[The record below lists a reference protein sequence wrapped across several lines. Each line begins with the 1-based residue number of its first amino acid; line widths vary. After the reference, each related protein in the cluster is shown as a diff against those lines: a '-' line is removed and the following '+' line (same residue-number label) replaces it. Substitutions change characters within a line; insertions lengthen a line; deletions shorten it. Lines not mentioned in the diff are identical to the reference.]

1 MNILFTMCGRA
12 GSKGVKN
19 KNIRD
24 FIGYPLVYYTLSAID
39 LFIRSNKERY
49 ENIDIA
55 LNTDSMELVQLIE
68 NTNISYHYIPRKEEL
83 ATDSSSKL
91 EVIKDT
97 LRSCENKSGIRYDY
111 IIDLDLTSPLRTV
124 NDIEK
129 LIYKMESQSDIE
141 LVFSVTNARRNPYFN
156 MVMEQGKEVKKVIE
170 SDYTARQQ
178 APTVYDMNA
187 SMYIYK
193 NEFLSQKNNR
203 TLFDAKINII
213 NMLDT
218 GVLDIDHEEDLE
230 LMQVIASYFYN
241 KYPEYKRIRDHIRYL
256 GQREEG

>member
-1 MNILFTMCGRA
+1 MNILFTVCGRA

-39 LFIRSNKERY
+39 LFIKSNKERY

-55 LNTDSMELVQLIE
+55 LNTDSKELVQLIE
-68 NTNISYHYIPRKEEL
+68 KTNISYHYIPRKEEL
-83 ATDSSSKL
+83 ATDNSSKL

-97 LRSCENKSGIRYDY
+97 LRSCENKSGVQYDY
-111 IIDLDLTSPLRTV
+111 VIDLDLTSPLRTV

-129 LIYKMESQSDIE
+129 LIYKIVSQPDIE

-156 MVMEQGKEVKKVIE
+156 MVMEQGKGVKKVID
-170 SDYTARQQ
+170 SNYTARQQ

-193 NEFLSQKNNR
+193 NEFLDEKSDK
-203 TLFDAKINII
+203 TLFDAKIDII
-213 NMLDT
+213 KMLDT
-218 GVLDIDHEEDLE
+218 GVLDIDNEEDLE

-241 KYPEYKRIRDHIRYL
+241 KHSEYKRIRDHIRCL